1 MSQSRTIRGIF
12 LFVGPVRKSF
22 EHRSKGWWA
31 AFIVVVGGAL
41 ALVIGLIGLAVTANS
56 HMGLQ
61 VVGGTA
67 LIALAIVLINT
78 YRKHALRERTLS
90 RRRGFVLLV
99 GTSLGICLLTIP
111 VSMVAVAALW
121 IGLSV
126 ALVLGGVTLAITLF
140 VLLDGY
146 PILRDRGSPGFLT
159 LAGLLIVLAITYMTV
174 VAYWIVPYNP
184 FTINV
189 GPLLGPPMPGFPL
202 GTTSL
207 GQDLLS
213 RTIAGGATMLEV
225 AFLSVV
231 ICFFIG
237 VPIGL
242 AASFQGGA
250 VDRIVSLVMDSI
262 YAFPGL
268 ILAIAIAAIL
278 GPGVVNM
285 SIAIAVVYIPSYF
298 RVVRSQVLTIKE
310 LPYVEAGVAMGAR
323 NRSILSRYVLPNAL
337 PSALVVM
344 SINFADAVLTA
355 AGLTFVGLGLPIE
368 VADWG
373 WDLTFGSHQ
382 FLSGAW
388 WVIAFP
394 GLMIVL
400 LALGFTLIGEGLNEI
415 LTPKLED

>member
-1 MSQSRTIRGIF
+1 MSQSGTIRGIF
-12 LFVGPVRKSF
+12 LYLGPVKKSF
-22 EHRSKGWWA
+22 EHRSKGWWL

-41 ALVIGLIGLAVTANS
+41 ALIIGLIGLAVASSS

-67 LIALAIVLINT
+67 LIAVAITATNT
-78 YRKHALRERTLS
+78 YRKHAIRKRILS
-90 RRRGFVLLV
+90 RRLGFLLV
-99 GTSLGICLLTIP
+99 VGASFDIFLWTVP
-111 VSMVAVAALW
+111 VSMAAVATSWL
-121 IGLSV
+121 GLST
-126 ALVLGGVTLAITLF
+126 ALILGGVTLAVILF
-140 VLLDGY
+140 VLFVEY
-146 PILRDRGSPGFLT
+146 PILRDHGSPGMLT
-159 LAGLLIVLAITYMTV
+159 LAGLLIVLALVYMTS
-174 VAYWIVPYNP
+174 VANWIVPYNP

-189 GPLLGPPMPGFPL
+189 GPLLAPPMPGFPL

-213 RTIAGGATMLEV
+213 RTIAGGATMLQV
-225 AFLSVV
+225 ALLSVV

-242 AASFQGGA
+242 AASFQGGY
-250 VDRIVSLVMDSI
+250 VDRLVSLVMDSI

-278 GPGVVNM
+278 GPGVLNM
-285 SIAIAVVYIPSYF
+285 SLAIAVVYIPSYF
-298 RVVRSQVLTIKE
+298 RVVRSQVLTIRE
-310 LPYVEAGVAMGAR
+310 LPYVEAGFAMGAR
-323 NRSILSRYVLPNAL
+323 NRSILLRYVLPNAL

-382 FLSGAW
+382 FVTGAW
-388 WVIAFP
+388 WVITFP

>member
-1 MSQSRTIRGIF
+1 VSQSRTVHGIF
-12 LFVGPVRKSF
+12 LFLGPVRKSF
-22 EHRSKGWWA
+22 EHRSKKWWA
-31 AFIVVVGGAL
+31 AFIFLLGAAL
-41 ALVIGLIGLAVTANS
+41 ALVVGLIGLALAAGS

-67 LIALAIVLINT
+67 LIAIAILAANV
-78 YRKHALRERTLS
+78 YRKWALLKRSLS
-90 RRRGFVLLV
+90 RKQGLILLGGVSFGACVLTVPMSLV
-99 GTSLGICLLTIP
+99 ALP
-111 VSMVAVAALW
+111 ALW
-121 IGLSV
+121 VGLSV
-126 ALVLGGVTLAITLF
+126 DVILGGVTLAITLF
-140 VLLDGY
+140 VLFDAY
-146 PILRDRGSPGFLT
+146 PVLRDRGSPGMLT
-159 LAGLLIVLAITYMTV
+159 LAGLLIVLAITYMTAI
-174 VAYWIVPYNP
+174 AYWIVPYNP

-189 GPLLGPPMPGFPL
+189 GPLLAPPMPGFPL

-213 RTIAGGATMLEV
+213 RTIAGGGTMLQV
-225 AFLSVV
+225 AFLSVA
-231 ICFFIG
+231 ICFSIG

-242 AASFQGGA
+242 AASFQGGV
-250 VDRIVSLVMDSI
+250 VDRLVSLVMDSI

-278 GPGVVNM
+278 GPGVMNM
-285 SIAIAVVYIPSYF
+285 AIAIAVVYIPSYF
-298 RVVRSQVLTIKE
+298 RVIRSQVLTIKE
-310 LPYVEAGVAMGAR
+310 LPYVEATSAMGAKT
-323 NRSILSRYVLPNAL
+323 SDKLLRYVLPNAL

-382 FLSGAW
+382 LFSGAW
-388 WVIAFP
+388 WVITFP

>member
-1 MSQSRTIRGIF
+1 
-12 LFVGPVRKSF
+12 VG
-22 EHRSKGWWA
+22 A
-31 AFIVVVGGAL
+31 AL
-41 ALVIGLIGLAVTANS
+41 ALVTGLIGLAVVANS
-56 HMGLQ
+56 HVGLP

-67 LIALAIVLINT
+67 LIALAIATINA
-78 YRKHALRERTLS
+78 YRKRALQKRTLS
-90 RRRGFVLLV
+90 RQREILLLV
-99 GTSLGICLLTIP
+99 GASFGVCLLAIP
-111 VSMVAVAALW
+111 VSIVAVAALW
-121 IGLSV
+121 VILS
-126 ALVLGGVTLAITLF
+126 LSLILGGVTLAI
-140 VLLDGY
+140 VLLVLFDGY
-146 PILRDRGSPGFLT
+146 RILRDRGSPGMLT
-159 LAGLLIVLAITYMTV
+159 FSGLLIVLAIAYMTAI
-174 VAYWIVPYNP
+174 AYWIVPYNP

-189 GPLLGPPMPGFPL
+189 GPLLAPPMPGFPL

-242 AASFQGGA
+242 AASFQGGIA
-250 VDRIVSLVMDSI
+250 DRLVSLVMDSI

-285 SIAIAVVYIPSYF
+285 AISIAVVYIPSYF
-298 RVVRSQVLTIKE
+298 RVVRSQVLTIRE
-310 LPYVEAGVAMGAR
+310 LPYVEATAAMGAR
-323 NRSILSRYVLPNAL
+323 DRDTLLRYVLPNTL

-368 VADWG
+368 LADWG

-382 FLSGAW
+382 LISGAW